1 MKKLIM
7 TFAAAVGLS
16 LGSMAQTNAATKSF
30 DTNQIVAPYDIEV
43 SFNKTVHILFPAAV
57 QYVDLGSNDIIAGRA
72 SGAENV
78 VRIKAAVAGFPGET
92 NCSVITADGSFYS
105 FIVRYADEPER
116 LSVEMDDWLRKNPT
130 AEYANDR
137 MFVRLS
143 ELGGETPVL
152 VNRIMY
158 SVYKKNASDIK
169 SVGSKQF
176 GIESLLKGVY
186 IHKDLMYFH
195 IAVRNTSNVSYD
207 MDFIRFKIVDK
218 KVARRTAVQE
228 TYVNPVRVYSQ
239 QNTVDG
245 KSTVRNVFVFPK
257 MTLPDDKV
265 LTVEIF
271 EKGGG
276 RHQSFNIGNAEL
288 VGAKLVDDLKIR

>member
-16 LGSMAQTNAATKSF
+16 LGSMAQTNAGTKSF
-30 DTNQIVAPYDIEV
+30 DTNQVVAPYDIEV

-130 AEYANDR
+130 GEYANDR

-276 RHQSFNIGNAEL
+276 RHQSFNIGNTEL
-288 VGAKLVDDLKIR
+288 VGAKLVTDLKTR

>member
-1 MKKLIM
+1 MKRLLIA
-7 TFAAAVGLS
+7 AAAVL
-16 LGSMAQTNAATKSF
+16 LAFPAMAQESAPGLIP
-30 DTNQIVAPYDIEV
+30 DNQVVKPYHVEVAF
-43 SFNKTVHILFPAAV
+43 SKTVHILFPAAV
-57 QYVDLGSNDIIAGRA
+57 KYVDLGSTDIIAGIVE
-72 SGAENV
+72 GAENV
-78 VRIKAAVAGFPGET
+78 VRVKAAVKDFEGET
-92 NCSVITADGSFYS
+92 NFSAITSDGSFYS
-105 FIVRYADEPER
+105 FNATYAENPSQ
-116 LSVEMDDWLRKNPT
+116 LNLEMDDWLRKNPT

-137 MFVRLS
+137 LFVRLS

-158 SVYKKNASDIK
+158 SIYKKNASDIK

-176 GIESLLKGVY
+176 GIQTLLKGVY

-195 IAVRNTSNVSYD
+195 IAVRNMSNVSYD
-207 MDFIRFKIVDK
+207 IDFIRFKVVDK
-218 KVARRTAVQE
+218 KVAKRTAVQE
-228 TYVNPVRVYSQ
+228 TYVNPVRVFSQ

-245 KSTVRNVFVFPK
+245 KATVRNVFVFPK

-276 RHQSFNIGNAEL
+276 RHQSFNIANGEL
-288 VGAKLVDDLKIR
+288 VGAKLINDLKTR

>member
-30 DTNQIVAPYDIEV
+30 DTNQVVAPYNIEV

-130 AEYANDR
+130 GEYANDR

-218 KVARRTAVQE
+218 KVAKRTAVQE

-288 VGAKLVDDLKIR
+288 VGAKLVTDLKIR

>member
-16 LGSMAQTNAATKSF
+16 LGSMAQTNAVTKSF
-30 DTNQIVAPYDIEV
+30 DTNQVVAPYDIEV

-130 AEYANDR
+130 GESANDR

-218 KVARRTAVQE
+218 KVAKRTAVQE

-288 VGAKLVDDLKIR
+288 VGAKLVTDLKTR

>member
-16 LGSMAQTNAATKSF
+16 LGSMAQTNTETKSF
-30 DTNQIVAPYDIEV
+30 DTNQVVAPYDIEV

-218 KVARRTAVQE
+218 KVAKRTAVQE

-288 VGAKLVDDLKIR
+288 VGAKLVDDLKTR

>member
-16 LGSMAQTNAATKSF
+16 LGSMAQTNTETKSF
-30 DTNQIVAPYDIEV
+30 DTNQVVAPYDIEV

-218 KVARRTAVQE
+218 KVAKRTAVQE

-265 LTVEIF
+265 LTVEFF

-288 VGAKLVDDLKIR
+288 VGAKLVDDLKTR

>member
-16 LGSMAQTNAATKSF
+16 LGSMAQTGATTKSF
-30 DTNQIVAPYDIEV
+30 DTNQVVAPYDIDV

-130 AEYANDR
+130 GEYANDR

-218 KVARRTAVQE
+218 KVAKRTAVQE
-228 TYVNPVRVYSQ
+228 TYVNPVRVYRQ

-288 VGAKLVDDLKIR
+288 VGAKLVTDLRIR

>member
-16 LGSMAQTNAATKSF
+16 LGSMAQTSAATKSF
-30 DTNQIVAPYDIEV
+30 DTNQVVAPYDIEV

-130 AEYANDR
+130 GEYANDR

-218 KVARRTAVQE
+218 KVAKRTAVQE

-288 VGAKLVDDLKIR
+288 VGAKLVDDLKTR